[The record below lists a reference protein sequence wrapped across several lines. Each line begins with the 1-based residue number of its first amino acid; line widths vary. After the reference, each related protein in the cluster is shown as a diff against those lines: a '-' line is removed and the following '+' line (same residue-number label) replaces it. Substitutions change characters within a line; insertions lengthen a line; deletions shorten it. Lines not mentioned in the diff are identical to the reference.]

1 MSGALAAF
9 FGCPL
14 GGSLF
19 ALEVNSRFGIEYFEH
34 TVEAVFCG
42 EVCLAVFR
50 ALARLPI
57 APIWHL
63 TDNKLES
70 ADSIHICYGALLG
83 LVGAATAALFTK
95 FHFNT
100 LNMFQRAGLL
110 KEENAVSR
118 ALCGAVVIAFLGLV
132 LPATLFWGEYEFQ
145 TIATGAPATT
155 LPHVWPKTNG
165 FPWGEPREGET
176 DGPLLSLLVGLG
188 KLIAISFSVCGG
200 YRGGFIFPLFC
211 SGAAFGRAIHFF
223 LPAIPLQ
230 LCVLCLA
237 AALNVAVTR
246 TCISTTLI
254 LAFLAGEP
262 NAISAILAAALA
274 SLFATAYMPFIKTQV
289 ARADIESSIFILDYS
304 AVAATMGPT
313 TATATTGDM
322 DDTANSDPLT
332 PFSADG
338 VKTGSRH
345 PPDYGSSTTI
355 TVDV

>member
-1 MSGALAAF
+1 MTTEQMSGALAAF

-50 ALARLPI
+50 ALAQLPI
-57 APIWHL
+57 APIWSITEATAKL
-63 TDNKLES
+63 ASTDPQ
-70 ADSIHICYGALLG
+70 HIVYGAVLG
-83 LVGAATAALFTK
+83 LVGAAIAALFTK
-95 FHFNT
+95 FHFT
-100 LNMFQRAGLL
+100 ILATFQAAGLL
-110 KEENAVSR
+110 RNEAAIQR
-118 ALCGAVVIAFLGLV
+118 ALCGAVVICLVGL
-132 LPATLFWGEYEFQ
+132 LMPATLFWGEYEFQ
-145 TIATGAPATT
+145 TIATLAPAAT
-155 LPHVWPKTNG
+155 LPHVWPTTGLFHFEMNS
-165 FPWGEPREGET
+165 FVT
-176 DGPLLSLLVGLG
+176 SLLVGVG
-188 KLIAISFSVCGG
+188 KLVAISFTVCGG

-211 SGAAFGRAIHFF
+211 SGAAFGRAVHFLCPF
-223 LPAIPLQ
+223 VPVQ

-262 NAISAILAAALA
+262 NAISAILAAALT

-304 AVAATMGPT
+304 SFG
-313 TATATTGDM
+313 GGGLEDL
-322 DDTANSDPLT
+322 DTAVTDPLQLT
-332 PFSADG
+332 PLSSAAEQQPD
-338 VKTGSRH
+338 VENVVE
-345 PPDYGSSTTI
+345 PPT
-355 TVDV
+355 